1 MLPGCGG
8 RRGQM
13 EVSCCR
19 PRYLIAGSG
28 WRLGFCGQHRRELLC
43 RRPRIRHIAME
54 IRSEEP
60 DHVVPGGGRGAGLV
74 RRLRWQFLRL
84 GYGDRPIE
92 MEVPDRLRAR
102 ANICTGG
109 SPGKSILTTSIRLD
123 SSRRR
128 TQHDMRYLNPV
139 VNPIAATDAT
149 SD

>member
-13 EVSCCR
+13 EVHAAGLVVSS
-19 PRYLIAGSG
+19 PGSG
-28 WRLGFCGQHRRELLC
+28 WRLGFCGHRRELLC